1 MADRQVHIMVVG
13 AHAGD
18 AELMAGGLLAKYHQ
32 MGHKTSI
39 VHMTLGE
46 KGNRNLSPEEYAAQK
61 QKEAKAAAQI
71 LGADLYFLPYK
82 DAELP
87 NDDEAA
93 YKLCDIIRLAKPNL
107 LITHWEG
114 SIHKDHTNTCFIV
127 RNAQFYA
134 ALPTIKRELPAHG
147 CWSLAYAENWEDPKG
162 FIPDTYVDITSAY
175 DTFIDAAMQYEMV
188 SGKISSFR
196 YREYYEAL
204 ATTRGCLSNFG
215 KAECYMM
222 PEGALVRKADRFPGF

>member
-18 AELMAGGLLAKYHQ
+18 AELMAGGLLAKYHLL
-32 MGHKTSI
+32 GHQTSI

-46 KGNRNLSPEEYAAQK
+46 KGNRALSPEEYAK
-61 QKEAKAAAQI
+61 QKRQEAEAAASV
-71 LGADLYFLPYK
+71 LGADVYFLPYK

-87 NDDEAA
+87 YCDKAA
-93 YKLCDIIRLAKPNL
+93 YMLCDIIRKAKPNL

-114 SIHKDHTNTCFIV
+114 SIHKDHTNTSNIV
-127 RNAQFYA
+127 RDAQFYA
-134 ALPTIKRELPAHG
+134 ALPTIKRDLPHHG
-147 CWSLAYAENWEDPKG
+147 CWQIAYAENWEDPKG
-162 FIPDTYVDITSAY
+162 FEPDTYVDITEGY
-175 DTFIDAAMQYEMV
+175 DTFIKAAREYEMV

-196 YREYYEAL
+196 YQEYYEAL
-204 ATTRGCLSNFG
+204 ATTRGCLSNFQ

-222 PEGALVRKADRFPGF
+222 PEGALVRKSDRFPGF

>member
-1 MADRQVHIMVVG
+1 MADRQIHIMVVG
-13 AHAGD
+13 AHAAD
-18 AELMAGGLLAKYHQ
+18 AELMAGGLIAKYSK

-46 KGNRNLSPEEYAAQK
+46 KGNNRMTPEEYAAQK
-61 QKEAKAAAQI
+61 KREAEAAAKI
-71 LGADLYFLPYK
+71 LGADVYFLPYK

-93 YKLCDIIRLAKPNL
+93 YALCDIIRLAKPNL

-114 SIHKDHTNTCFIV
+114 SIHKDHTNTSLIV

-147 CWSLAYAENWEDPKG
+147 CWGLAYAENWEDPKG
-162 FIPDTYVDITSAY
+162 FAPDTYVDITDVY
-175 DTFIDAAMQYEMV
+175 DTYMEAAMQYEMV

-196 YREYYEAL
+196 YRDYYEAL
-204 ATTRGCLSNFG
+204 TTMRGCLSNFG
-215 KAECYMM
+215 KAQCFMM
-222 PEGALVRKADRFPGF
+222 PEGALVRKSDRFPGY